1 MRQARRLA
9 ALGLLALLLCSQPA
23 QASPAVT
30 YRIMPLG
37 DSITSALP
45 GQASYRYWL
54 WKLIG
59 EAGYPADFVGSLW
72 GVYDDGSAPL
82 YPDFDANHE
91 GHYGYRADQVLANIT
106 VWAQAA
112 APDVVL
118 IHLGHNDLW
127 YAQSID
133 STISEISQIIDRLR
147 AVNPRVKVLLA
158 QLIPSAY
165 GGELDRIPLL
175 NARIPGL
182 VASKNTAL
190 SPVRLVDQ
198 YTGFDPVADTVDLV
212 HPDESGEKK
221 IAARWFEVFDRLMR
235 QNNSFYL
242 PVIQR

>member
-1 MRQARRLA
+1 MKLARQW
-9 ALGLLALLLCSQPA
+9 LLALALGALLWLGSQPA
-23 QASPAVT
+23 RASAPVPI
-30 YRIMPLG
+30 RIMPLG
-37 DSITSALP
+37 DSITSSIP

-133 STISEISQIIDRLR
+133 STISEISQIIDRLHLENR
-147 AVNPRVKVLLA
+147 SQVIAYAVSHGLGK
-158 QLIPSAY
+158 IPSA
-165 GGELDRIPLL
+165 
-175 NARIPGL
+175 
-182 VASKNTAL
+182 
-190 SPVRLVDQ
+190 
-198 YTGFDPVADTVDLV
+198 
-212 HPDESGEKK
+212 
-221 IAARWFEVFDRLMR
+221 
-235 QNNSFYL
+235 
-242 PVIQR
+242 